1 MQSHNIPQGHC
12 RSKERKSDGCR
23 LETAWVQSWIFLLS
37 PTFQTYFVQ
46 LIKGFRPLGYWYTL
60 SGSAFTRYLQSCL
73 YLKDLCVKVSEVTS
87 LKKLLQFEAIL
98 RTLNIEPSSAYGGFA
113 SRHQLLG
120 SLNTSKKNPLYK
132 ILHTGL
138 VLYTFGKNC
147 PCFADLW
154 VGFLGKKPQTLLI
167 PIYMYC
173 IVLLYYMIYIHKLR
187 ACNKM
192 NISS

>member
-1 MQSHNIPQGHC
+1 MQWHNIPQGHC

-23 LETAWVQSWIFLLS
+23 FETAWIQSWIFLLS

-60 SGSAFTRYLQSCL
+60 SGSALTRYLQSCL

-120 SLNTSKKNPLYK
+120 SLNTSKKNPLLQNTAYRPGTVYIWK
-132 ILHTGL
+132 ELPLFCRFMGGI
-138 VLYTFGKNC
+138 FGQETPNFID
-147 PCFADLW
+147 PYL
-154 VGFLGKKPQTLLI
+154 Q
-167 PIYMYC
+167 
-173 IVLLYYMIYIHKLR
+173 VLLYYMIYIHKLR